1 MDQLEMP
8 EELRDHESLLK
19 LLTIVFPCSVK
30 TIEPNFCRVERLKLV
45 AVFRENC
52 DKKRH
57 DFFSE
62 PIIQFLWTK
71 VFMKNNPDL
80 INIHLRRIKNDRE
93 DGSIAVD
100 KFIKSIQKLEDEM
113 KIKFFSSGSDL
124 NSEELAVLSKEEEYK
139 FLLQNGKYCKRLS
152 SDVK

>member
-8 EELRDHESLLK
+8 QELRDHESLLK

-30 TIEPNFCRVERLKLV
+30 TIEPSFYRADRLKLV

-71 VFMKNNPDL
+71 VFMRVNPNL
-80 INIHLRRIKNDRE
+80 INIHLRRIKNDRD
-93 DGSIAVD
+93 DGNIAVD

-113 KIKFFSSGSDL
+113 KIKFFSGESDL
-124 NSEELAVLSKEEEYK
+124 NSNELVMLTKEEEYK
-139 FLLQNGKYCKRLS
+139 FLVQNGKYCKRLS